1 MSMWGILALN
11 LYFVI
16 SPHFSTKSIHICF
29 YTVCGNIIEFS
40 SRDLFK
46 VPPTQAKRCQRNH
59 VILPSRA
66 LPPMD
71 KWWRITWKEN
81 RFLILEVCS
90 SDLCF
95 FLIGQYCM
103 NSANNHNSANA
114 RAQRLFCSIAWL
126 GLFSFPMPTRTL
138 TYQILYF
145 CLVSTLWNNTPLKR
159 QRSMRCNIITK
170 DFFEIDDASGIK
182 DACHE

>member
-81 RFLILEVCS
+81 RFLILEVCL

-114 RAQRLFCSIAWL
+114 RAQRLAWL
-126 GLFSFPMPTRTL
+126 GLFSFPMPNRSL

-145 CLVSTLWNNTPLKR
+145 RLVSTLWNNTPTTISAM
-159 QRSMRCNIITK
+159 QH
-170 DFFEIDDASGIK
+170 
-182 DACHE
+182 CHIGLFRNCWC